1 MENARILRNDK
12 GFTLIEIIAVLVIL
26 GILGAVA
33 VPKYIDVSNDARN
46 KAAVGQINEVKGRLS
61 LSLASHMI
69 NNSGSVPANGA
80 ALVTAANNL
89 KANACPTTATTEGDF
104 TFSCNGGTGTDKS
117 VTISVTAVQGVTLSP
132 AVTGTYNFADAG

>member
-1 MENARILRNDK
+1 MEKTSILRNEK

-80 ALVTAANNL
+80 ALVTTANTL
-89 KANACPTTATTEGDF
+89 KANSCPTTATTEGDF
-104 TFSCNGGTGTDKS
+104 EFSCTGGAGTTKTVTVS
-117 VTISVTAVQGVTLSP
+117 VTKVQGVTLTP
-132 AVTGTYNFADAG
+132 AVTGTYDFSDAG